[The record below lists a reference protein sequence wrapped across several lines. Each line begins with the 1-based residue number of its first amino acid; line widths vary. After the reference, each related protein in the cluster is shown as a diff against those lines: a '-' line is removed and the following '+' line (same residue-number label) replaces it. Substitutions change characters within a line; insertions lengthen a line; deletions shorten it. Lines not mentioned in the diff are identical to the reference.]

1 MRNEM
6 GRSLYRTPTLWRH
19 KEQSKANIGVDNAGH
34 IKEKIVDMVHLNET
48 LYSGPVFLGS
58 DHG

>member
-34 IKEKIVDMVHLNET
+34 IKEEIVDMVHLNET
-48 LYSGPVFLGS
+48 L
-58 DHG
+58 